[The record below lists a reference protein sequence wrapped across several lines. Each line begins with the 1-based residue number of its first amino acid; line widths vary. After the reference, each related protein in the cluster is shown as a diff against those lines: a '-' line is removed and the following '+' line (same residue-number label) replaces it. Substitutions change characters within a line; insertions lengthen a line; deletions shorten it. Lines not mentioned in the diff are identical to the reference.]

1 MDYQKITELLT
12 KLVLLSRQ
20 ESVHPVRRSAAADA
34 AYLYS
39 ELIDRDVDSMHYKQI
54 KSDFINAINNLKY
67 DSREYIKA
75 LETKKDK
82 QWNLSIKITVPVHSE
97 NKQVVQWVEPYH
109 FLAPIQKSGQQCG
122 FLMGSS
128 KWWLS
133 QTESKHVKNLK
144 N

>member
-20 ESVHPVRRSAAADA
+20 ESVHPSRRNSAADA

-82 QWNLSIKITVPVHSE
+82 QYEIF
-97 NKQVVQWVEPYH
+97 Q
-109 FLAPIQKSGQQCG
+109 
-122 FLMGSS
+122 
-128 KWWLS
+128 
-133 QTESKHVKNLK
+133 
-144 N
+144 

>member
-20 ESVHPVRRSAAADA
+20 ESVHPSRRNSAADA

-67 DSREYIKA
+67 DSREYVKA

-82 QWNLSIKITVPVHSE
+82 QYEIF
-97 NKQVVQWVEPYH
+97 Q
-109 FLAPIQKSGQQCG
+109 
-122 FLMGSS
+122 
-128 KWWLS
+128 
-133 QTESKHVKNLK
+133 
-144 N
+144 

>member
-20 ESVHPVRRSAAADA
+20 ESVHPSRRNSATDA

-67 DSREYIKA
+67 DPSEYIKV

-82 QWNLSIKITVPVHSE
+82 QYEIF
-97 NKQVVQWVEPYH
+97 Q
-109 FLAPIQKSGQQCG
+109 
-122 FLMGSS
+122 
-128 KWWLS
+128 
-133 QTESKHVKNLK
+133 
-144 N
+144 

>member
-1 MDYQKITELLT
+1 MVRNISAVLQEQNDYNFVNNKTTDKMDYQKITELLT

-20 ESVHPVRRSAAADA
+20 ESVHPSRRNSAADA

-82 QWNLSIKITVPVHSE
+82 Q
-97 NKQVVQWVEPYH
+97 
-109 FLAPIQKSGQQCG
+109 
-122 FLMGSS
+122 
-128 KWWLS
+128 
-133 QTESKHVKNLK
+133 
-144 N
+144 

>member
-67 DSREYIKA
+67 EPVEYIKS
-75 LETKKDK
+75 LETKKDN
-82 QWNLSIKITVPVHSE
+82 QYEI
-97 NKQVVQWVEPYH
+97 
-109 FLAPIQKSGQQCG
+109 F
-122 FLMGSS
+122 
-128 KWWLS
+128 
-133 QTESKHVKNLK
+133 
-144 N
+144 

>member
-1 MDYQKITELLT
+1 MVRNISAVLQEQNDYNFVNNKTTDKMDYQKITELLT

-20 ESVHPVRRSAAADA
+20 ESVHPSRRNSAADA

-82 QWNLSIKITVPVHSE
+82 QYEIF
-97 NKQVVQWVEPYH
+97 Q
-109 FLAPIQKSGQQCG
+109 
-122 FLMGSS
+122 
-128 KWWLS
+128 
-133 QTESKHVKNLK
+133 
-144 N
+144 

>member
-20 ESVHPVRRSAAADA
+20 ESVHPSRRNSAADA

-67 DSREYIKA
+67 DPREYIKA

-82 QWNLSIKITVPVHSE
+82 QYEIF
-97 NKQVVQWVEPYH
+97 Q
-109 FLAPIQKSGQQCG
+109 
-122 FLMGSS
+122 
-128 KWWLS
+128 
-133 QTESKHVKNLK
+133 
-144 N
+144 

>member
-20 ESVHPVRRSAAADA
+20 DSVHPSRRNSAADA

-54 KSDFINAINNLKY
+54 KSDFINAIDNLKY

-82 QWNLSIKITVPVHSE
+82 Q
-97 NKQVVQWVEPYH
+97 
-109 FLAPIQKSGQQCG
+109 
-122 FLMGSS
+122 
-128 KWWLS
+128 
-133 QTESKHVKNLK
+133 
-144 N
+144 

>member
-20 ESVHPVRRSAAADA
+20 ESVHPSRRNSAADA

-67 DSREYIKA
+67 DSREYVKV

-82 QWNLSIKITVPVHSE
+82 QYE
-97 NKQVVQWVEPYH
+97 M
-109 FLAPIQKSGQQCG
+109 F
-122 FLMGSS
+122 
-128 KWWLS
+128 
-133 QTESKHVKNLK
+133 
-144 N
+144 